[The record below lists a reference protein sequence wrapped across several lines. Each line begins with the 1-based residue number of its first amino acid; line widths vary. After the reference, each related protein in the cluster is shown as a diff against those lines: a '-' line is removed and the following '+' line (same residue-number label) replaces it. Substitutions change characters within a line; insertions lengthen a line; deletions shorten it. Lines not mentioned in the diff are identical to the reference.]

1 MRKIIASIL
10 LFTAFLG
17 LNTFASETK
26 QTPVTLCFDGEA
38 YSAEYVYDVKNA
50 NLLSVEFEDI
60 GVLHDW
66 NYVEEEARLYISFA
80 SSKALAESERLAT
93 IHSGE
98 STVLQLLSLTV
109 NSGITENVFGFHTAV
124 EIPGIAPTCDK
135 FGLTVGAKCEKCGL
149 ILVEQQYMEPLGPTV
164 RASLSANQTLRVSAV
179 LSDNPKTEGLVLL
192 AVYDTKGRL
201 LISEDI
207 SSYDQSDIKLD
218 FEHCEKAATVK
229 IFRFDSFALRPT
241 GKVVECVVDTL

>member
-1 MRKIIASIL
+1 MRKTILIL
-10 LFTAFLG
+10 LLAVFLG
-17 LNTFASETK
+17 LNVLASETK
-26 QTPVTLCFDGEA
+26 KTSVTLCFNGEA

-50 NLLSVEFEDI
+50 DRLSVEFEDI
-60 GVLHDW
+60 GALHDW

-149 ILVEQQYMEPLGPTV
+149 ILVEQQYMEPLGSTV

-229 IFRFDSFALRPT
+229 IFRFDSFALHPT

>member
-1 MRKIIASIL
+1 MRKTILIL
-10 LFTAFLG
+10 LLAVFLG
-17 LNTFASETK
+17 LNVLASETK
-26 QTPVTLCFDGEA
+26 KTSVTLCFNGEA

-50 NLLSVEFEDI
+50 DRLSVEFEDI
-60 GVLHDW
+60 GALHDW

-80 SSKALAESERLAT
+80 SSKALAKSERLAT
-93 IHSGE
+93 IYSGE
-98 STVLQLLSLTV
+98 DTVLQLLSLTV

>member
-135 FGLTVGAKCEKCGL
+135 FGLTAGAKCEKCGL
-149 ILVEQQYMEPLGPTV
+149 TLIEQQYIEPLGPTV
-164 RASLSANQTLRVSAV
+164 CASISASLTLSVSAV

-192 AVYDTKGRL
+192 AVYDGEGRL
-201 LISEDI
+201 LALEDV